1 MNHVIAHPDLY
12 QYVRLTP
19 PALLLWLVRE
29 FDIKGEAFSTPMTCF
44 DTSTLEDS
52 HFASMPTFLRGV
64 SVHPLYLTRR
74 PVAFEEHFSDIT
86 PFPQNTVVSLDFP
99 SVTSVA
105 ATRSFDK
112 CYATA
117 ALGRTVVLVG
127 GFRDRPTNRRVRRA
141 VSEPAY

>member
-1 MNHVIAHPDLY
+1 
-12 QYVRLTP
+12 
-19 PALLLWLVRE
+19 
-29 FDIKGEAFSTPMTCF
+29 MTCF
-44 DTSTLEDS
+44 GTSALEGS

-74 PVAFEEHFSDIT
+74 PVAFEEQFSDITT
-86 PFPQNTVVSLDFP
+86 PFPQNTLVSLDFP

-105 ATRSFDK
+105 AARFFVK

-141 VSEPAY
+141 LALEQRAPGDSQCGAGTAPGGFSR